1 MAGEKKTVL
10 ITGCTTG
17 SIGDA
22 LAREFHA
29 RGYRVFAAS
38 RRLETME
45 SLAEEGIETLRLDIA
60 NDGDIKEVVSE
71 IGKRTGGSLEILV
84 NNALWLTRFTKG
96 YTASIADSDMNKVR
110 LLFDINVFGHYAV
123 TRAFI
128 PLLIKADHGLVAF
141 NSSIASVVPLP
152 YNGAYSASKAAI
164 NALGDT
170 LRVELAPFGV
180 KVVNVGYTV
189 SASRARA
196 DLLFLQLLTGS
207 TKSNLDTSPV
217 VEAGLPDSS
226 IHKPVENTFKDKVSR
241 YQEGAMATDVYAKAV
256 VDELTKASPSPW
268 FWFGAHSFM
277 AWFLATFMK
286 RASSD
291 GMIMKEYA
299 LDKLAEIVRG
309 SRS

>member
-45 SLAEEGIETLRLDIA
+45 SLAEEGIETLKLDIA
-60 NDGDIKEVVSE
+60 NDDDIKEAVNE
-71 IGKRTGGSLEILV
+71 IGKRTGGSLDMLV
-84 NNALWLTRFTKG
+84 NNAG
-96 YTASIADSDMNKVR
+96 VADSDMDKVR
-110 LLFDINVFGHYAV
+110 SLFNINVFGHYAV

-189 SASRARA
+189 SASRAHN
-196 DLLFLQLLTGS
+196 DLLSLQLLTGS
-207 TKSNLDTSPV
+207 TKSNLDTSPA

-226 IHKPVENTFKDKVSR
+226 IYKPVENTFKDKVSR
-241 YQEGAMATDVYAKAV
+241 YQEGAMPTDVYAKAV
-256 VDELTKASPSPW
+256 IDELTKTSPSPW

-286 RASSD
+286 RAGSD
-291 GMIMKEYA
+291 AMISKEYG
-299 LDKLAEIVRG
+299 LNKLAEIVRARN
-309 SRS
+309 S

>member
-1 MAGEKKTVL
+1 MTEEKKTVL

-45 SLAEEGIETLRLDIA
+45 SLAEEGIETLKLDIT
-60 NDGDIKEVVSE
+60 NDGDIKKTVNE
-71 IGKRTGGSLEILV
+71 IGKRTGGSLDILV
-84 NNALWLTRFTKG
+84 NNAGVG
-96 YTASIADSDMNKVR
+96 YTSSIADSDMDKVR
-110 LLFDINVFGHYAV
+110 SLFDINVFGHYAV

-189 SASRARA
+189 SASSAHN
-196 DLLFLQLLTGS
+196 DLLSLQLLTGS
-207 TKSNLDTSPV
+207 TKSNLDTSPAI
-217 VEAGLPDSS
+217 EAGLPDSS
-226 IHKPVENTFKDKVSR
+226 IYKPVENTFKDKVSR
-241 YQEGAMATDVYAKAV
+241 YQEGAMPTDVYAKAV
-256 VDELTKASPSPW
+256 VDELTKTSPSPW

-286 RASSD
+286 RAGSD
-291 GMIMKEYA
+291 AMISKEYG
-299 LDKLAEIVRG
+299 LNKLAEIVRARN
-309 SRS
+309 S

>member
-1 MAGEKKTVL
+1 MAEEKKTVL

-38 RRLETME
+38 RRLESME

-60 NDGDIKEVVSE
+60 NDDDIKETADE
-71 IGKRTGGSLEILV
+71 IGRRTGGSLDMLV
-84 NNALWLTRFTKG
+84 NNAGVG
-96 YTASIADSDMNKVR
+96 YTASIADSDMDKVR
-110 LLFDINVFGHYAV
+110 SLFDINVFGHYAV

-180 KVVNVGYTV
+180 KVVN
-189 SASRARA
+189 
-196 DLLFLQLLTGS
+196 LLTGS
-207 TKSNLDTSPV
+207 TKSNLDTSPA

-226 IHKPVENTFKDKVSR
+226 IYKPVENTFKDKVSR
-241 YQEGAMATDVYAKAV
+241 YQEGAMPTDVYAKAV

-268 FWFGAHSFM
+268 FWYGAHSFM

-286 RASSD
+286 HASSD

>member
-38 RRLETME
+38 RRLESME

-60 NDGDIKEVVSE
+60 NDDDIKETADE
-71 IGKRTGGSLEILV
+71 IGKRTGGSLDMLV
-84 NNALWLTRFTKG
+84 NNAG
-96 YTASIADSDMNKVR
+96 VADSDMDKVR
-110 LLFDINVFGHYAV
+110 SLFDINVFGHYAV

-189 SASRARA
+189 Y
-196 DLLFLQLLTGS
+196 LLTGS
-207 TKSNLDTSPV
+207 TKSNLDTSPA

-226 IHKPVENTFKDKVSR
+226 IYKPVENTFKDKVSR

>member
-1 MAGEKKTVL
+1 MSGEKKTVL

-38 RRLETME
+38 RRLESME

-60 NDGDIKEVVSE
+60 NDDDIKETADE
-71 IGKRTGGSLEILV
+71 ICKRTGGSLNILV
-84 NNALWLTRFTKG
+84 NNACFTIG
-96 YTASIADSDMNKVR
+96 YTSSIADSDMDKVR
-110 LLFDINVFGHYAV
+110 SLFDINVFGHYAV

-189 SASRARA
+189 SASRAHN
-196 DLLFLQLLTGS
+196 DLLSLQLLTGS
-207 TKSNLDTSPV
+207 TKSNLDTSPA

-226 IHKPVENTFKDKVSR
+226 IYKPVENTFKDKVSR

>member
-1 MAGEKKTVL
+1 MSEEKKTVL

-45 SLAEEGIETLRLDIA
+45 SLAKEGIETIKLDLA
-60 NDGDIKEVVSE
+60 NDGDIQEAVNE
-71 IGKRTGGSLEILV
+71 IGKRTGGSLDILV
-84 NNALWLTRFTKG
+84 NNAGVG
-96 YTASIADSDMNKVR
+96 YTASIADSDMDKVR
-110 LLFDINVFGHYAV
+110 SLFNINVFGHYAV
-123 TRAFI
+123 TRVFI

-152 YNGAYSASKAAI
+152 YNGAYSASRAAI

-180 KVVNVGYTV
+180 KVVN
-189 SASRARA
+189 
-196 DLLFLQLLTGS
+196 LLTGS
-207 TKSNLDTSPV
+207 TKYNLDTSPA
-217 VEAGLPDSS
+217 VEAGLPHSS
-226 IHKPVENTFKDKVSR
+226 IYKPVEHTYRDKVSR
-241 YQEGAMATDVYAKAV
+241 YQEGAMPTDVYAKAV
-256 VDELTKASPSPW
+256 VGELLKASPSPW
-268 FWFGAHSFM
+268 FWYGAHSTM

-286 RASSD
+286 RAGFNELIS
-291 GMIMKEYA
+291 KEYG
-299 LDKLAEIVRG
+299 LNKLAEIVR
-309 SRS
+309 S